1 MHAHHHV
8 CPSCRGA
15 GTVSAAAAAV
25 TPAPRRRGLFSS
37 SRRKRSV
44 TTAQASST
52 GGDDGEL
59 KFRRFLSLEAAAV
72 SKTPLSSS
80 FSIPLLSLTHTRTPM
95 KRRNRNDGLND
106 DNDKRSICVSLHYFA
121 PGRIARRRRIWPLVA
136 HRGAVCSLE
145 GLCRRRG
152 LSSRRGRGAR
162 QVPRVRR
169 DGRHALRYVSELET
183 EGKENRAADRFF
195 RKKKK
200 TILSSLCRPPPPLSY
215 LRFRFFL
222 ISQKTTQK
230 PLLQVR
236 RHRQVARPQPQA
248 HERHLRVRR
257 VPAVLRPRLARLR
270 RLLRDGFEEREGAA
284 SEAGGDGAGGEDEAR
299 GGETGGGQGAAEGR
313 EGGDGEGGGG
323 GDELG
328 GRKHSL
334 KEKEFF
340 LFSR

>member
-200 TILSSLCRPPPPLSY
+200 NYPILSMSTTTPSLIPPL
-215 LRFRFFL
+215 
-222 ISQKTTQK
+222 
-230 PLLQVR
+230 PLLP
-236 RHRQVARPQPQA
+236 HFSKNNTKTSPT
-248 HERHLRVRR
+248 
-257 VPAVLRPRLARLR
+257 
-270 RLLRDGFEEREGAA
+270 GAA
-284 SEAGGDGAGGEDEAR
+284 APASGAPSTASAR
-299 GGETGGGQGAAEGR
+299 KTPTSSSSARSATAAARASAASASGR
-313 EGGDGEGGGG
+313 V
-323 GDELG
+323 
-328 GRKHSL
+328 
-334 KEKEFF
+334 
-340 LFSR
+340 